1 MHILPRLCG
10 NNFDEDATKYISKF
24 KPVQLRKKI
33 MKQFDFEDKI
43 PSFWTIQLIGWTI
56 YFAVIYITFLSIAAP
71 ENFLNLLFLKGFR
84 ALTGF
89 FLTSIFLRPIYRHFG
104 NQLSIFKLIFLVVI
118 CTIVLGSAW
127 TAIEAAY
134 NYLTG
139 ATFNMPNYLARSP
152 RIALDYAMTLTAWST
167 SYLGI
172 KNWLAWQKERENTLQ
187 ANFLADK
194 AQLEVLRYQL
204 NPHFLFNALNSIRAS
219 VDEDK
224 TRAKQMITQLSE
236 FLRHTLVSAEKKE
249 IPLFEEIDAVK
260 NYLAIEKIRFEDK
273 LEIEYDIDEKAK
285 DFSVPCLL
293 INPLVEN
300 AIKHGLRT
308 SPKPLRIKITAKS
321 ADEKFVLEVVNT
333 GSLDKLLDSN
343 GTTIGLKNVRERL
356 EKLFPESSSFEL
368 AQKGEC
374 VVAQIKIWK

>member
-1 MHILPRLCG
+1 
-10 NNFDEDATKYISKF
+10 
-24 KPVQLRKKI
+24 

-43 PSFWTIQLIGWTI
+43 PSFWTIQLIGWI
-56 YFAVIYITFLSIAAP
+56 LYFAVIYITFLSIAAP
-71 ENFLNLLFLKGFR
+71 EMFLNLFYLKGFR

-89 FLTSIFLRPIYRHFG
+89 FLTSIFLRPIYRRFG
-104 NQLSIFKLIFLVVI
+104 NQLSIFKLVFLVLI
-118 CTIVLGSAW
+118 CAVVLGSAW

-152 RIALDYAMTLTAWST
+152 RITLDYSMTLMAWSA

-172 KNWLAWQKERENTLQ
+172 KNWLAWQKERENALQ

-224 TRAKQMITQLSE
+224 NRAKQMITQLAE
-236 FLRHTLVSAEKKE
+236 FLRHTLVSGEKKE

-285 DFSVPCLL
+285 DVSVPCLL

-300 AIKHGLRT
+300 AIKHGLQT
-308 SPKPLRIKITAKS
+308 SPKPLRIKISAKFN
-321 ADEKFVLEVVNT
+321 DGKLILEVGNT
-333 GSLDKLLDSN
+333 GRLDELIDSN
-343 GTTIGLKNVRERL
+343 GTKIGLKNVRERL
-356 EKLFPESSSFEL
+356 EKLFPERSSFEL
-368 AQKGEC
+368 KQDDEV
-374 VVAQIKIWK
+374 VVARIEIKF